1 MTSFDNDFAISFMP
15 SFPKVV
21 IGNLSLIVFAFLL
34 LYKTGVILKG
44 FSSGSS
50 IFLVVVVVFIK

>member
-1 MTSFDNDFAISFMP
+1 MDDILTALSLSMP

-21 IGNLSLIVFAFLL
+21 IGDLILIVFAFLSL
-34 LYKTGVILKG
+34 NKIGVILKS
-44 FSSGSS
+44 FCSGSS